1 MKDLNQAKKIDNLL
15 VGSLKGHSGVR
26 MLKHKR
32 ERKMA
37 QKREEMLKHMN
48 ELKDLRKQW

>member
-1 MKDLNQAKKIDNLL
+1 MKEYDENKKIDSLI
-15 VGSLKGHSGVR
+15 VQSLKGHSGVR

-37 QKREEMLKHMN
+37 TKREKMMTHMT
-48 ELKDLRKQW
+48 ELKELRK